1 MVGAIAIDCKYH
13 YLKTNGALKMLAMSV
28 ALLLVAVLVGVIVV
42 MTPDNNSACTGNC
55 RQGRDCNCVNNE
67 KY

>member
-1 MVGAIAIDCKYH
+1 
-13 YLKTNGALKMLAMSV
+13 MLAMSV